1 MLQSVDN
8 LFSEVTPDSEGFH
21 AEKVVGEA
29 EKEQKTFERDQK
41 DFLKQELHREQQ
53 NYSSIDVFAN

>member
-1 MLQSVDN
+1 M
-8 LFSEVTPDSEGFH
+8 TPDSEGFH